1 MASHWVKLTHHVGD
15 KQIALN
21 LANAIR
27 IERSSGGG
35 TKITFVNGYDYNVTE
50 DFEAVYKLAGQGN
63 SDERQAQG

>member
-27 IERSSGGG
+27 IERSSGG
-35 TKITFVNGYDYNVTE
+35 TKITFVNGYGYNVTE
-50 DFEAVYKLAGQGN
+50 DSRRFI
-63 SDERQAQG
+63 S